1 MLKLKIAI
9 IGVGYVGATCAA
21 CFSELGYEV
30 KIFDKISKKPERLL
44 SGAAGI
50 EENGLSELIRNNLDR
65 ISSSSSLTGLEDCDV
80 FFLCVDTPFIGTHL
94 DVGSIKNVLNALI
107 TTFKQSIHTKEIV
120 VRSTVQPGLL
130 DTLRS
135 EISNFDDYPVFLN
148 PEFLREGSAI
158 SDFFDPPKIIIG
170 ENKIKSKMLKSIYE
184 TFEKPIVCSS
194 FKTVEYTK
202 LLDNSWHAVKVA
214 FANEVGRILRKDNI
228 DIDTAIDIFLSDR
241 KLNVSDKYL
250 RPGNAFGGSCLSK
263 DLNALAAIG
272 RFNQLETELL
282 SSALVSNEAHI
293 RLQVIDIVNS
303 VEQQNLVLCNVAFKP
318 GTNDLR
324 ETHVLKIGMQLRSL
338 GKTILYCDE
347 NLTLETIGTAQVE
360 IGNQIDK
367 NFSQGFI
374 DISQVKHIENV
385 KIVRFTATGYQILDQ
400 I

>member
-1 MLKLKIAI
+1 MSKLKIAI

-30 KIFDKISKKPERLL
+30 KIFDKISEKPELLL

-50 EENGLSELIRNNLDR
+50 EEKGLSELIRNNLDR
-65 ISSSSSLTGLEDCDV
+65 ISTSLSLKGLEDCDV

-107 TTFKQSIHTKEIV
+107 STFKQSIHTKEIV

-170 ENKIKSKMLKSIYE
+170 ENKIKSKMLRSIYK
-184 TFEKPIVCSS
+184 TFEKPVVCSS
-194 FKTVEYTK
+194 FSTVEYTK
-202 LLDNSWHAVKVA
+202 LIDNSWHAVKVA
-214 FANEVGRILRKDNI
+214 FANEVGRILMRDSI
-228 DIDTAIDIFLSDR
+228 DVDAVIDIFLSDR
-241 KLNVSDKYL
+241 KLNISDKYL

-263 DLNALAAIG
+263 DLQALAAIG
-272 RFNQLETELL
+272 RSSQLKTELL
-282 SSALVSNEAHI
+282 SGALTSNEAHI
-293 RLQVIDIVNS
+293 QLQVIDIVNS
-303 VEQQNLVLCNVAFKP
+303 VKEESLILCNVAFKP

-324 ETHVLKIGMQLRSL
+324 ETHVLKMGKQLRSL
-338 GKTILYCDE
+338 GKKIFYCDE
-347 NLTLETIGTAQVE
+347 NLTLQTIGTTQVE

-367 NFSQGFI
+367 HFSQAFI
-374 DISQVKHIENV
+374 DISQLKHIENAR
-385 KIVRFTATGYQILDQ
+385 IVRFNATGYQILDQ